1 MSQKCW
7 YNRISLLNYYG
18 GKQQEI
24 TMKAISCLSPLTG
37 QATHQLFDIE
47 TARPT
52 LNARDVLVKIAAV
65 SINPVDTKVKNGA
78 IATHSRGILGWDAV
92 GEIVEVG
99 SAVDKFSPGDRVWYA
114 GDLTRE
120 GSNAEFQAVDERIIS
135 LAPKSLSNEEAAALP
150 LTALTAWEMLFDRF
164 GLTQQSSGSILIIG
178 GGGGVGS
185 IAIQLLKAR
194 THMTVI
200 ATASREETQT
210 WVTSLGA
217 DHVINHRLPL
227 AEQLTQ
233 LGLAQPN
240 YVFSTNATETY
251 LQQIAELIAPQ
262 GKFGLIDDPES
273 LDILPLK
280 RKSISTH
287 WELMFTR
294 AMFETEDMAQ
304 QAEILSQLA
313 TLVEEGKV
321 QTTLD
326 TVLGH
331 ISAENLTQ
339 AHQLIESGRAKG
351 KIVLSGF
358 DE

>member
-1 MSQKCW
+1 
-7 YNRISLLNYYG
+7 
-18 GKQQEI
+18 
-24 TMKAISCLSPLTG
+24 MKAISCLSPVTG
-37 QATHQLFDIE
+37 QATDQLFAID

-52 LNARDVLVKIAAV
+52 LNARDVLVKIAAISV
-65 SINPVDTKVKNGA
+65 NPVDTKVRNGA
-78 IATHSRGILGWDAV
+78 IPTHSRGILGWDAV
-92 GEIVEVG
+92 GEVVELG
-99 SAVDKFSPGDRVWYA
+99 SAVDQFKVGDRVWYA

-120 GSNAEFQAVDERIIS
+120 GSNAEYQAVDERIIS
-135 LAPKSLSNEEAAALP
+135 LAPHSLSDNEAAALP

-164 GLTQQSSGSILIIG
+164 DLTQQSTGSILIIG
-178 GGGGVGS
+178 GSGGVGS

-194 THMTVI
+194 TNMTVI
-200 ATASREETQT
+200 ATASRPETQS

-217 DHVINHRLPL
+217 DQVINHHLPL
-227 AEQLTQ
+227 AEQFAQ
-233 LGLAQPN
+233 LGLAQPA
-240 YVFSTNATETY
+240 YVFSTNATDTY
-251 LQQIAELIAPQ
+251 VQQIAELIAPQ
-262 GKFGLIDDPES
+262 GKFGLIDDPAS

-304 QAEILSQLA
+304 QGEILRQLA
-313 TLVEEGKV
+313 TLVDDGKV

-326 TVLGH
+326 AVLGP
-331 ISAENLTQ
+331 INVENLTQ
-339 AHQLIESGRAKG
+339 AHQLIESGKAKG

>member
-1 MSQKCW
+1 
-7 YNRISLLNYYG
+7 
-18 GKQQEI
+18 
-24 TMKAISCLSPLTG
+24 MKAISCLSPVTG
-37 QATHQLFDIE
+37 QATDQLFAID

-52 LNARDVLVKIAAV
+52 LNARDVLVKIAAISV
-65 SINPVDTKVKNGA
+65 NPVDTKVRNGA
-78 IATHSRGILGWDAV
+78 IPTHSRGILGWDAV
-92 GEIVEVG
+92 GEVVELG
-99 SAVDKFSPGDRVWYA
+99 SAVDQFKVGDRVWYA

-120 GSNAEFQAVDERIIS
+120 GSNAEYQAVDERIIS
-135 LAPKSLSNEEAAALP
+135 LAPHSLSDNEAAALP

-164 GLTQQSSGSILIIG
+164 DLTQQSTGSILIIG
-178 GGGGVGS
+178 GSGGVGS

-194 THMTVI
+194 TNMTVI
-200 ATASREETQT
+200 ATASRPETQS

-217 DHVINHRLPL
+217 DQVINHHLPL
-227 AEQLTQ
+227 AEQFAQ
-233 LGLAQPN
+233 LGLAQPA
-240 YVFSTNATETY
+240 YVFSTNATDTY
-251 LQQIAELIAPQ
+251 VQQIAELIAPQ
-262 GKFGLIDDPES
+262 GKFGLIDDPAS

-304 QAEILSQLA
+304 QGEILRQLA
-313 TLVEEGKV
+313 TLVDDGKV

-326 TVLGH
+326 AVLGP
-331 ISAENLTQ
+331 INIENLTQ
-339 AHQLIESGRAKG
+339 AHQLIESGKAKG